1 MPERLVKIYNPAWVD
16 GLIDWSRTY
25 QTDADKMGLTIGLS
39 RKNVEQQTGE
49 PFGAAIF
56 RCDSGQLIAVGVSQ
70 VVRKYN
76 SVQHAEM
83 TAIMLAE
90 QRLHTYNLRVHGTP
104 YELFSSCDPCA
115 MCLGATHWSG
125 VRRLVC
131 GAGRD
136 AAQGIGFDEG
146 PVFPESYQYL
156 EERGVEVVRG
166 VRNVEAAE
174 IITTYFSGGG
184 LIHNRQS

>member
-1 MPERLVKIYNPAWVD
+1 MPERLVKICNPAWVD
-16 GLIDWSRTY
+16 DLIDWSHIY
-25 QTDADKMGLTIGLS
+25 QTDDDKMGLAIELS
-39 RKNVEQQTGE
+39 RKNIEQQTGE

-56 RCDSGQLIAVGVSQ
+56 QCDSGQLIAVGVSQ
-70 VVRKYN
+70 VVGQYN

-90 QRLHTYNLRVHGTP
+90 QKLHAYNLRVDGTR

-136 AAQGIGFDEG
+136 NAQGIGFDEG

-166 VRNVEAAE
+166 VRSAEAAE
-174 IITTYFSGGG
+174 IINAYFSHGG

>member
-1 MPERLVKIYNPAWVD
+1 MSDPKAIIQNPTWITEYLD
-16 GLIDWSRTY
+16 PQRTY
-25 QTDADKMGLTIGLS
+25 TTDDEKMALTIELS
-39 RKNVEQQTGE
+39 RKNVEQKTGE

-56 RCDSGQLIAVGVSQ
+56 QCDTGELIAVGVSQ

-76 SVQHAEM
+76 SVHHAEM

-90 QRLHTYNLRVHGTP
+90 HKLQAYNLRADGKP

-136 AAQGIGFDEG
+136 DAQGIGFDEG

-156 EERGVEVVRG
+156 KERGVEVVRG
-166 VRNVEAAE
+166 VRSAEAAE
-174 IITTYFSGGG
+174 VITAYFSGGG
-184 LIHNRQS
+184 LIHNRQ